1 VTPPRGT
8 GALHQCRDNGRLS
21 RRVPV
26 AIWATLIRPDTH
38 ESTMGRPRPI
48 APAAGLAAE
57 SVARGARREAAPHAL
72 KPCVVDSRRSRRR
85 LPPTN
90 VNGQSMFRYSLACAP
105 MAFAAMAALV
115 AQSRRTTATPA
126 ATAVDTAQYAQLTF
140 RHIGPEGYRVTSVTG
155 VSGDPMTR

>member
-1 VTPPRGT
+1 
-8 GALHQCRDNGRLS
+8 
-21 RRVPV
+21 
-26 AIWATLIRPDTH
+26 
-38 ESTMGRPRPI
+38 
-48 APAAGLAAE
+48 
-57 SVARGARREAAPHAL
+57 
-72 KPCVVDSRRSRRR
+72 
-85 LPPTN
+85 
-90 VNGQSMFRYSLACAP
+90 